1 VLGYFEDIRFFA
13 VHVTQIHLMIASN
26 VAILVFYKVQMY

>member
-1 VLGYFEDIRFFA
+1 
-13 VHVTQIHLMIASN
+13 MIASN